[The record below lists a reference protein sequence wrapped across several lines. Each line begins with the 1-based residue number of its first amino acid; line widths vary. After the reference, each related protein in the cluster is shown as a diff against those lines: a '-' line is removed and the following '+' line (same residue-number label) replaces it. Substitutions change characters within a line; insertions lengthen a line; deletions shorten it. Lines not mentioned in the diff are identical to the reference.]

1 MRSLKNAERARQL
14 IIKEFIM
21 KKLLFGSLVLFL
33 FNSSFAQ
40 IDSVGLKNSMQ
51 QLDKALLQKD
61 ETVLKSILHKDL
73 GFGHSNGWIQTKN
86 DILNDFT
93 SGKLTYNKFE
103 NNSSSIV
110 TINKKYATV
119 KTNTNAEGV
128 VNGTAF
134 KLTLHIMQFWIRTK
148 KGWQLIA
155 RQSAKLS

>member
-1 MRSLKNAERARQL
+1 
-14 IIKEFIM
+14 M

-40 IDSVGLKNSMQ
+40 IDSVGLKNAMQ

-61 ETVLKSILHKDL
+61 ETVLKSVLHKDL
-73 GFGHSNGWIQTKN
+73 SYGHSNGWIQSKS

-93 SGKLTYNKFE
+93 SGKLTYSKIE
-103 NNSSSIV
+103 NNSSAIIV
-110 TINKKYATV
+110 INKDYATV

-134 KLTLHIMQFWIRTK
+134 KLTLHIMQFWIKTK

-155 RQSAKLS
+155 RQSAKLI

>member
-1 MRSLKNAERARQL
+1 
-14 IIKEFIM
+14 M

-40 IDSVGLKNSMQ
+40 IDSSGLKKAMQ

-61 ETVLKSILHKDL
+61 ETVLKSVLHKDL
-73 GFGHSNGWIQTKN
+73 SYGHSNGWIQSKS

-93 SGKLTYNKFE
+93 SGKLTYSKIE
-103 NNSSSIV
+103 NNSSAIIV
-110 TINKKYATV
+110 INKDYATV

-134 KLTLHIMQFWIRTK
+134 KLTLHIMQFWIKTK

>member
-1 MRSLKNAERARQL
+1 
-14 IIKEFIM
+14 M

-40 IDSVGLKNSMQ
+40 IDSIGLKNAMQ

-61 ETVLKSILHKDL
+61 EVVLKSVLHKEVSY
-73 GFGHSNGWIQTKN
+73 GHSNGWIQSKD
-86 DILNDFT
+86 DILIDLK
-93 SGKLTYNKFE
+93 SGKLTYNNIQ
-103 NNSSSIV
+103 NNSSAIV
-110 TINKKYATV
+110 KISGKYATV

-134 KLTLHIMQFWIRTK
+134 KLTLHIMQFWIKTK

-155 RQSAKLS
+155 RQSAKLG

>member
-1 MRSLKNAERARQL
+1 
-14 IIKEFIM
+14 M
-21 KKLLFGSLVLFL
+21 KKTILAFL
-33 FNSSFAQ
+33 FFGFVTGSFAQ
-40 IDSVGLKNSMQ
+40 VDSVGLKEVMQ

-61 ETVLKSILHKDL
+61 ETVLKSVLHKDI

-103 NNSSSIV
+103 NNSSAIV
-110 TINKKYATV
+110 KINKKYATV

-128 VNGTAF
+128 VNRTAF
-134 KLTLHIMQFWIRTK
+134 KLTLHIMQFWIKTK

>member
-1 MRSLKNAERARQL
+1 
-14 IIKEFIM
+14 M

-40 IDSVGLKNSMQ
+40 IDSVGLKNAMQ

-61 ETVLKSILHKDL
+61 EVVLKSVLHKDVSY
-73 GFGHSNGWIQTKN
+73 GHSNGWIQSKD
-86 DILNDFT
+86 DILNDLK
-93 SGKLTYNKFE
+93 SGKLIYNNIE
-103 NNSSSIV
+103 NNSSAIV
-110 TINKKYATV
+110 KISEKYATV
-119 KTNTNAEGV
+119 KTNTNAEGS

-134 KLTLHIMQFWIRTK
+134 KLTLHIMQFWIKTK